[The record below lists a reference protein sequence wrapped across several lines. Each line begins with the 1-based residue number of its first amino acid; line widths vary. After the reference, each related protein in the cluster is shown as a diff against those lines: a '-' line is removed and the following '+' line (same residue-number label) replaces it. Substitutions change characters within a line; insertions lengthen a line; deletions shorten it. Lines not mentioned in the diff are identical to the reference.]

1 MSMNS
6 CTCYVCYVCPKA
18 HENKFETIKINVLS
32 MYCIKIPDFVEM
44 LTILKKTLSLK
55 EFQLSFEPEF

>member
-1 MSMNS
+1 
-6 CTCYVCYVCPKA
+6 
-18 HENKFETIKINVLS
+18 

-55 EFQLSFEPEF
+55 EFQLSFEPEFWL